1 MFLDQICNVIF
12 FFYSVLPCDI
22 DDGED
27 VVENQVE
34 AEGHQRLQ
42 VQEHKQHT
50 PADQSAIRYQLCT
63 IDQSIGKS

>member
-1 MFLDQICNVIF
+1 MQCHI

-50 PADQSAIRYQLCT
+50 PADQSAIRYARIISAPQ
-63 IDQSIGKS
+63 IKV